1 MSTATPKPPPDADAR
16 EQIRAVLDTTLFVE
30 AAAGTGKTT
39 ELVARLVA
47 LLRHGKAT
55 LDQIV
60 AVTFTEKAAGEMKL
74 RVRTEIEKARAHP
87 ETTELERTRF
97 VDALGKLELARI
109 GTIHAFC
116 ADLLHERPVES
127 RVDPLFE
134 VANEEGQVRL
144 VDRVFDAWFER
155 TLADPPEGI
164 RRVLRRRVRGPNA
177 SGPRDH
183 LRRAVDVLLEHRDF
197 SARWRREPFER
208 DVEIDHLLALM
219 REIGTLADRAARSDD
234 YLARSLTE
242 IARFGAEVRHREA
255 VRARDYDGLEAEL
268 RGVTRWR
275 SWRWTGGRG
284 RVYGPGLER
293 AEVLTRRDALKQAL
307 DAFVERADADLAPLL
322 QTELGPVIEAYQ
334 EAKRRAGMLD
344 FLDLLVRARDLLRD
358 DTDVR
363 ADLQSRFTHYFVDE
377 FQDTDPLQAE
387 ILLLL
392 ASGDPAEK
400 DWRRAVPSP
409 GRLFLVGDPKQSIYR
424 FRRADVAIYEEVKQR
439 LAANG
444 AQVVQLAAS
453 FRSVPSIQ
461 AAVNAAFAPRMTGPG
476 DGSQAAYVP
485 LEPVRADASAQPA
498 IVVLPVP
505 RPYKDWGNRAQISN
519 WEIERSLPDAVG
531 AFVHWL
537 VTQSGW
543 TVAERERPD
552 VRVPVAPRHVCLLF
566 RRFQSFRDDVTRPY
580 VRALEQRRIAHVLVG
595 GRSFHEREEVLALRN
610 ALVAIEW
617 PDDDLRVFAT
627 LRGPLFA
634 LADDSL
640 LAFRHAHKSLHP
652 LRHFE
657 IESLPE
663 TEQEVARALAV
674 LAELH
679 RQRNR
684 RPLAQTVA
692 KLLADLRAHAGIAIW
707 PTGEQA
713 LANCLRSV
721 DLARRFERRGAA
733 SFRAFVEWL
742 EEQAESGTAAEAP
755 AVEEGTEGVRIMTVH
770 RAKGLEFP
778 VVILCDP
785 TCKASRDTPSR
796 HVDPARGLAAE
807 AIAGCAPR
815 ELIEAR
821 ELEVRHDREEGVRI
835 AYVAATRARD
845 LLVVPGIGDPRGDDD
860 EANGWLDVLRP
871 AVEPAPDAR
880 RNAEPAPGCPP
891 FGKDSVLERP
901 DSVRAGTGG
910 SIAPGLHRPQRGEH
924 RMVWWD
930 PHALVLDVEPTVG
943 LRQQRILEADAGE
956 LAAQQGVR
964 AHAAWQQARDAAR
977 VAGAQASID
986 PRPVT
991 ALAAEGSPPADV
1003 AVETL
1008 VVEASRGVRP
1018 GGRRFGVLV
1027 HAIFA
1032 ALDFADARES
1042 AVRALAK
1049 QQGRIVGATEAET
1062 DAAGEAVVAALASP
1076 ILRRAAGALEVRR
1089 ETPVWLRRVD
1099 GTLAEGVID
1108 LAFREAA
1115 GWVVVDFKTDREL
1128 ADRHAVYVAQVALYA
1143 EAVSAA
1149 TGVAARGVLLQV

>member
-1 MSTATPKPPPDADAR
+1 MSAAVPPLPDAAAR
-16 EQIRAVLDTTLFVE
+16 ERIRTALDATLFVE

-47 LLRHGKAT
+47 LLRHGRAT

-74 RVRTEIEKARAHP
+74 RVRAEIEKARAHP
-87 ETTELERTRF
+87 DTTEPERARF
-97 VDALGKLELARI
+97 VDALRKLELARI

-116 ADLLHERPVES
+116 ADLLHERPVEA

-134 VANEEGQVRL
+134 VANEEEQVRL
-144 VDRVFDAWFER
+144 VDRAFDAWFER
-155 TLADPPEGI
+155 TLADPPEGV

-177 SGPRDH
+177 SGPREQ

-197 SARWRREPFER
+197 PARWRRDPFER
-208 DVEIDHLLALM
+208 DVEIDHLLALL
-219 REIGTLADRAARSDD
+219 REVGTLADRTARSDD
-234 YLARSLTE
+234 YLARSLAE
-242 IARFGAEVRHREA
+242 IARFGADVRHREA
-255 VRARDYDGLEAEL
+255 VRARDHDGLEAEL
-268 RGVTRWR
+268 RGVARWR
-275 SWRWTGGRG
+275 SWKWTGGRG
-284 RVYGPGLER
+284 RSYGPGLER
-293 AEVLTRRDALKQAL
+293 AEVLARRDAVKQSL
-307 DAFVERADADLAPLL
+307 DAFLERSEADLAPLL
-322 QTELGPVIEAYQ
+322 QAELTPVVAAYE
-334 EAKRRAGMLD
+334 EAKRRAGVLD

-358 DTDVR
+358 DATVR
-363 ADLQSRFTHYFVDE
+363 ADLQARFTRYFVDE

-392 ASGDPAEK
+392 ASGDPAER

-409 GRLFLVGDPKQSIYR
+409 GKLFLVGDPKQSIYR
-424 FRRADVAIYEEVKQR
+424 FRRADVAIYEEVKRR
-439 LAANG
+439 LAAHG
-444 AQVVQLAAS
+444 ARVEQLAAS

-461 AAVNAAFAPRMTGPG
+461 SAVNAAFAPRMTGPD

-485 LEPVRADASAQPA
+485 LEPVRTDAAEQPA
-498 IVVLPVP
+498 VVVLPVP
-505 RPYKDWGNRAQISN
+505 RPYKDWGNRAQLSN
-519 WEIERSLPDAVG
+519 VEIERSLPDAVG
-531 AFVHWL
+531 AFVEWL
-537 VTQSGW
+537 VTKSGW
-543 TVAERERPD
+543 SVAERERPD
-552 VRVPVAPRHVCLLF
+552 RRVPVAPRHVCLLF
-566 RRFQSFRDDVTRPY
+566 RRFQSFREDVTRPY

-617 PDDDLRVFAT
+617 PDDELRVFAT

-640 LAFRHAHKSLHP
+640 LAFRHAHRTLHP
-652 LRHFE
+652 LQRLDV
-657 IESLPE
+657 ESLPE
-663 TEQEVARALAV
+663 TEREVARALGV

-679 RQRNR
+679 RERNR

-733 SFRAFVEWL
+733 SFRAFVEWM

-785 TCKASRDTPSR
+785 TCKASRDAPTR

-807 AIAGCAPR
+807 ALAGCAPR

-821 ELEVRHDREEGVRI
+821 DVEARHDREEGVRI

-845 LLVVPGIGDPRGDDD
+845 LLVVPGVGDPRGDDD
-860 EANGWLDVLRP
+860 DASGWLDVLRP
-871 AVEPAPDAR
+871 AVEPAPASR
-880 RNAEPAPGCPP
+880 RSPDPAPGCPP
-891 FGKDSVLERP
+891 FGKDSLLERP
-901 DSVRAGTGG
+901 DSARVGTGA
-910 SIAPGLHRPQRGEH
+910 SIAPGLHRPQQGEH
-924 RMVWWD
+924 RVVWWD

-956 LAAQQGVR
+956 LAAQEGER
-964 AHAAWQQARDAAR
+964 AHAAWRQARDAAR
-977 VAGAQASID
+977 AQGATASID
-986 PRPVT
+986 ARSVT
-991 ALAAEGSPPADV
+991 ALAAETPPPAAA
-1003 AVETL
+1003 AVEML
-1008 VVEASRGVRP
+1008 EVDASRAARP

-1027 HAIFA
+1027 HAILA
-1032 ALDFADARES
+1032 AVDFTDARE
-1042 AVRALAK
+1042 ATVQALAR
-1049 QQGRIVGATEAET
+1049 QQGRIVGASDAEVR
-1062 DAAGEAVVAALASP
+1062 AAADTVVQALASP
-1076 ILRRAAGALEVRR
+1076 LLRRAAAALEVRR
-1089 ETPVWLRRVD
+1089 ETPVWLRRAD
-1099 GTLAEGVID
+1099 GTLAEGVVD

-1128 ADRHAVYVAQVALYA
+1128 AERRAVYAAQVALYA
-1143 EAVSAA
+1143 EAVAAA
-1149 TGVAARGVLLQV
+1149 TGVPARGVLLQV